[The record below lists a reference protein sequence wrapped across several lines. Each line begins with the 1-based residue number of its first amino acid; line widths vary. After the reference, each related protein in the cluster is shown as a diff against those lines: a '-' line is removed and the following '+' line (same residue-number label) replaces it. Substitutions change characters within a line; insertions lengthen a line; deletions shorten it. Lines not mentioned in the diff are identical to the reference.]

1 MTKPVWWLS
10 LSLCGP
16 LYKQDRLWN
25 ALALSEAAGDALQ
38 DQEEDDER
46 DCKWYFPPDASLGIK
61 FGGQMFQ
68 LVFDLFAELLGGSLG
83 GRQATYLNIVAGAI
97 LFDSEQSLLKCP
109 SGVGLAALWRVEQ
122 ILTAL
127 LPTVS
132 SDTPDGMIAKPIEEA
147 EYLLNFAEKLA
158 DRPPF
163 DETGGKLLQNG
174 VGRIGVMLDFVSRAR
189 QEPWFGEVREWILD
203 DWMWNNF
210 NQRGRV
216 LLLSPSHLR
225 RGTSKLASA
234 PVDGICE
241 ARLRRWC
248 RKAGMMSRGPS
259 RLRSETWSG
268 GRFLVL

>member
-189 QEPWFGEVREWILD
+189 QEPWFGEVL
-203 DWMWNNF
+203 
-210 NQRGRV
+210 
-216 LLLSPSHLR
+216 
-225 RGTSKLASA
+225 
-234 PVDGICE
+234 
-241 ARLRRWC
+241 
-248 RKAGMMSRGPS
+248 
-259 RLRSETWSG
+259 
-268 GRFLVL
+268 